1 MYKEILRSI
10 DGIEFGGVLAF
21 SIFFIFFLVMIVY
34 LIKMKK
40 EYIREMENLPLD

>member
-10 DGIEFGGVLAF
+10 DGIEMGGVLAF